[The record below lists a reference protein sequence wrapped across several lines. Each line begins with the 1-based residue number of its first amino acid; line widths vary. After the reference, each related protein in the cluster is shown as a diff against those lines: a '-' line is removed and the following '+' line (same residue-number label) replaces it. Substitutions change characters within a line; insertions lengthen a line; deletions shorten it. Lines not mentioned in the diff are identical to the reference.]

1 MFLVSNR
8 RRPRGPEI
16 CNRGERRGQ
25 HQRERE
31 RERGAGQWVV
41 QARVQKRPPVWQLA
55 PGARRLTF
63 GASRTILNPR
73 LNWILNVLRSS
84 SKLQAPGP
92 GGGPSKDRARAPKRR
107 AGCTIRDGTRRVPA
121 HGETKGAPV
130 DRREFR
136 RPAEKLTLTN
146 DTLGQVE
153 PGAQDTGTRW
163 RRSVGR
169 ESQGPSKQEKAAG
182 EVRAREKKRV
192 CLLCLARGALA
203 HWKRFSTARKSGGQ

>member
-31 RERGAGQWVV
+31 RERSRAVGGPGENSKKTSSVAIGAW
-41 QARVQKRPPVWQLA
+41 RLA
-55 PGARRLTF
+55 PHIRCLPNHSEPAVELDPQRAEEL
-63 GASRTILNPR
+63 
-73 LNWILNVLRSS
+73 
-84 SKLQAPGP
+84 LQAPGP

-121 HGETKGAPV
+121 HGETKGAPD